1 MVPAVREQFLKPE
14 LTRTV
19 VPFGGPYAP
28 GTVVVDTDARYLYLA
43 ISNGMALRYAIGVGR
58 EGFEWSGQATIG
70 EKKVWPTWIPPGEMV
85 VRQPEL
91 RPYREGMPGGSRKS
105 IGRACPVPLR
115 GWSRH
120 ALSASRYPRAL
131 VYRQASVQRL
141 HQALQPGHHR
151 LYNRVPIGTKVIV
164 LSNRSP

>member
-43 ISNGMALRYAIGVGR
+43 SSNGMALRYAIGVGR

-91 RPYREGMPGGSRKS
+91 RPYREGMPGGLENPLGARALYLYEDGRDTLYRLHGTREPWS
-105 IGRACPVPLR
+105 IGKRVSSGCIRLFNQDIIDSTIACP
-115 GWSRH
+115 
-120 ALSASRYPRAL
+120 SAPR
-131 VYRQASVQRL
+131 S
-141 HQALQPGHHR
+141 
-151 LYNRVPIGTKVIV
+151 
-164 LSNRSP
+164 SC